1 MNLFEQVKPIEE
13 IKEDKKDKKVKK
25 VKKDKKSNK
34 NISSPQ
40 NKKFNDLESVEEIKP
55 KRKSKVK
62 KHKNEYYFDPYKDN
76 IFSLY
81 LNCEKII
88 SQKPY
93 FAFNEKKDLF
103 LSNDKF
109 NDFFDIQNNK
119 LILNIDD
126 YNVIS
131 YIVNNF
137 IEELSNI
144 DYIQVFQKNI
154 PKKYFLNNLNN
165 SNNLNNKF
173 KIKERR
179 CEICPFFDLEKCIL

>member
-25 VKKDKKSNK
+25 SNK
-34 NISSPQ
+34 NISSSQ
-40 NKKFNDLESVEEIKP
+40 NKKFNDLESIEEIKL
-55 KRKSKVK
+55 KTKSKDK
-62 KHKNEYYFDPYKDN
+62 KQNIEYYFDSYKNN

-93 FAFNEKKDLF
+93 FAFSKKKDLF

-137 IEELSNI
+137 NKELSNI

-154 PKKYFLNNLNN
+154 PKNYFL
-165 SNNLNNKF
+165 NNLNNKF
-173 KIKERR
+173 KIKECR